1 MPEKCSSKWE
11 VDMNLQV
18 LSKNDTPIPPAIEDY
33 AIKRVSKMDRFLP
46 SIDSGKIE
54 ISEEGIRRP
63 DQRYSVQVTL
73 ESGGVIIRAH
83 EHADDMRSAIDRVS
97 DALTNRINRYKG
109 KRFEHSKDS
118 LRKMEPAIVG
128 ADVPE
133 EEERRLVKTKSITV
147 KPMPIDEAAEQM
159 ELLGHDFFLFINSET
174 GNTNLVYKRKDGHY
188 GLIESSV

>member
-1 MPEKCSSKWE
+1 
-11 VDMNLQV
+11 MNLRV
-18 LSKNDTPIPPAIEDY
+18 LAKNDIHIPPAVEDY

-46 SIDSGKIE
+46 NVDSGKIE

-63 DQRYSVQVTL
+63 DQRFTVQVTL
-73 ESGGVIIRAH
+73 ESNGVIIRAQ

-97 DALTNRINRYKG
+97 DALTNRITRYKG
-109 KRFEHSKDS
+109 KRFERSKES
-118 LRKMEPAIVG
+118 VRKMEPILELDESAT
-128 ADVPE
+128 E
-133 EEERRLVKTKSITV
+133 EPHRVVKTKRFTV
-147 KPMPIDEAAEQM
+147 KPMPVDEATEQM